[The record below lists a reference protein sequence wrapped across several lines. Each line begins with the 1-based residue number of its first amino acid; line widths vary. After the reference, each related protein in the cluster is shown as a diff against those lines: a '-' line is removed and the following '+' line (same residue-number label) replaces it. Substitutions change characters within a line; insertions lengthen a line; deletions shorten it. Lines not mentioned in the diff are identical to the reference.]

1 MGYGPSAFLPTNGGI
16 QNAGGQRGQFP
27 TTSHNRRL
35 TARRTRPVTIND
47 LRPNIPKTIH
57 RGSTFLL
64 LIRWPFHSSLV
75 VEPGHLLLW
84 LDLPTRTRSHLQVS
98 HTPPNVFVTAKY
110 LCSLTTQTQ
119 KSATTTPT
127 GGNDLPRDRVAMREI
142 CQLLRTQSA
151 QVSALQRQQ
160 DAGRSS
166 FRGFLAEAESSAQH
180 SLSLKL
186 SEADQQYYQN
196 YELKKQTM

>member
-1 MGYGPSAFLPTNGGI
+1 VGYGPSAFLPTNGGI

-35 TARRTRPVTIND
+35 TARRTRPVTIYVQTF
-47 LRPNIPKTIH
+47 PKQSTVAAPSCSSFGGLFT
-57 RGSTFLL
+57 RRSSSNQATSCCGSTSQLGRGAVFK
-64 LIRWPFHSSLV
+64 F
-75 VEPGHLLLW
+75 
-84 LDLPTRTRSHLQVS
+84 RTRHQTSSSRQ
-98 HTPPNVFVTAKY
+98 KY

-127 GGNDLPRDRVAMREI
+127 GGNDLPHDRVAMREI
-142 CQLLRTQSA
+142 CQSLRTQSA

>member
-1 MGYGPSAFLPTNGGI
+1 MDRVFRVSANK
-16 QNAGGQRGQFP
+16 
-27 TTSHNRRL
+27 RRHSERRW
-35 TARRTRPVTIND
+35 TARAIPDDESQQAPHGAAHQASHD

-142 CQLLRTQSA
+142 CQSLRTQSA